1 MRQSRFVLT
10 ARVREAVSSTSA
22 RSSSVRAGV
31 VTGIPKCLVT
41 SSGVR
46 VRERCTRMPL
56 CRRWC
61 GRDVD
66 DLGQRSPNAHSAPA
80 ARWPS
85 RAPGPHAST
94 AAIARACGDAGTCP
108 TA

>member
-1 MRQSRFVLT
+1 M
-10 ARVREAVSSTSA
+10 
-22 RSSSVRAGV
+22 RAGV

-41 SSGVR
+41 SSRVR

-56 CRRWC
+56 CRRLV
-61 GRDVD
+61 GAVTSMIS
-66 DLGQRSPNAHSAPA
+66 GQRSPNAHSAPA
-80 ARWPS
+80 ATWLS

-94 AAIARACGDAGTCP
+94 AAIARACGDGGTCP